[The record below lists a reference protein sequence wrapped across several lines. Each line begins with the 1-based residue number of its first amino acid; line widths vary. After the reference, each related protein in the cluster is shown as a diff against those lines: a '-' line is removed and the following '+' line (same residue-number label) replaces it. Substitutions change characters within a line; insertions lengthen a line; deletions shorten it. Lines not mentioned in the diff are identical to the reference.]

1 MFGEENA
8 LGEHDH
14 FVQISKALSGTRV
27 MGFIL
32 VGPRGY
38 KTGTNGQKPQGGRE
52 CAAPS
57 KETCVAQRVSVA
69 DLMLRTELQ
78 SMSAILVFLELRGLP
93 GHRTSSAKIQ
103 KILNG
108 WST

>member
-27 MGFIL
+27 IGFIL
-32 VGPRGY
+32 VGPGGY

-52 CAAPS
+52 SAAPS
-57 KETCVAQRVSVA
+57 KERCVAQRVSVA

-78 SMSAILVFLELRGLP
+78 S
-93 GHRTSSAKIQ
+93 TSDAGTQTGCLSDRCCHYCT
-103 KILNG
+103 G
-108 WST
+108 GFCCG